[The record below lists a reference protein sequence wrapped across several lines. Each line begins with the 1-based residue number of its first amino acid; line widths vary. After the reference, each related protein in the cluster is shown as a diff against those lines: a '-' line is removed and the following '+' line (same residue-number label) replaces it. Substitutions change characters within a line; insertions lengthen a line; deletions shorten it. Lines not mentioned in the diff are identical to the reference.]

1 MPDLAAAPDP
11 PPTIM
16 RDTLPSRPRSAA
28 LLWLPLVGALALAH
42 DTPRRAPA
50 DLHAV
55 ADPEL
60 APPGRPSV
68 PTPHAPEVL
77 AARRARLAAE
87 LGEGLLVIAAGD
99 EEKGRFEVH
108 SDFLY
113 LTGIEV
119 PDAVLILGAADGE
132 RSFERLY
139 LPERDE
145 RKALWDGPLLGP
157 GERAQALAGLEDT
170 RGRGRLEADLD
181 ELLAT
186 PGVPVFALSEQ
197 RRVLFGPPP
206 DGREVAA
213 RSPREALNALQAV
226 KDAGELAALQAS
238 IDITQAALADGF
250 SVARPLV
257 YEFQVEAAIEAGFRR
272 RGAPFRAFPSIV
284 GSGPNACILHYRD
297 NERRMGAG
305 ELLLLDVGAKVHGY
319 SADISRTIPL
329 EDRFSPRQREL
340 YELVVRAHDAAAAVL
355 RPGASIREAHEA
367 ARAVFAEHDLAAAFR
382 HSVGHH
388 LGLRVHDV
396 PGFRGP
402 LAAGM
407 VVTIEPGLYL
417 PEEAIGIRIE
427 NDFLVTEDGARLLSS
442 ALPYRTD
449 ELEAYLLRLRGKP

>member
-1 MPDLAAAPDP
+1 MRYTP
-11 PPTIM
+11 PP
-16 RDTLPSRPRSAA
+16 RPRRPV
-28 LLWLPLVGALALAH
+28 LLWLPLVGALAFAG
-42 DTPRRAPA
+42 DTPRRTPA
-50 DLHAV
+50 NLHAV

-60 APPGRPSV
+60 APPGRPSLA
-68 PTPHAPEVL
+68 TPHAPKVL
-77 AARRARLAAE
+77 AARRSRMAAQ
-87 LGEGLLVIAAGD
+87 LGEGLLLIGAGA
-99 EEKGRFEVH
+99 EESGRFEAH

-119 PDAVLILGAADGE
+119 PGSVLILGAAAGE
-132 RSFERLY
+132 LTFASLY

-145 RKALWDGPLLGP
+145 RRALWDGPLLGP
-157 GERAQALAGLEDT
+157 GERAQALAGLADT
-170 RGRGRLEADLD
+170 RGLGRLEADLD
-181 ELLAT
+181 ELLAA
-186 PGVPVFALSEQ
+186 PEVPVFALSDQ
-197 RRVLFGPPP
+197 RRLLFGTPP
-206 DGREVAA
+206 DAREVATK
-213 RSPREALNALQAV
+213 SPREALNALQAV
-226 KDAGELAALQAS
+226 KDEGELAALQAS

-250 SVARPLV
+250 SVARPGV

-272 RGAPFRAFPSIV
+272 RGAPFKAFPSIV

-297 NERRMGAG
+297 NERRMQDG

-329 EDRFSPRQREL
+329 GDRFTPRQREL
-340 YELVVRAHDAAAAVL
+340 YELVVRAHDSAVAVL
-355 RPGASIREAHEA
+355 RPGATIREAHEA

-427 NDFLVTEDGARLLSS
+427 NDFLITEDGARLLSS

-449 ELEAYLLRLRGKP
+449 ELESYLARLRGTP